1 MSLTHNPEFTYWVG
15 QPAVAIEPPHH
26 QWNAGLPLDRQ
37 AAQHPPGQKDCEQG
51 AITYGAY
58 FSTARQWLLQDNLAI
73 LRRAAR
79 HQLGYDPP
87 AKAFQNVRIHLIKH
101 GAFYHPAKVT
111 LVVGDG
117 REVCLV
123 LNLAVST
130 EGRSALKAEVA
141 NLVRLN
147 QTFAERWVPHVYGS
161 RPDPGKKSPLAEMF
175 AAQWLTG
182 FYEFHL
188 TRGPAWVLWDDQL
201 GPSPLSEDQAADIYE
216 QAAYILTHYYNPL
229 TFEAVGNW
237 HHAAGDFVV
246 RRAEDKLEVRLISVR
261 RYGPFLV
268 PDNPSAL
275 SLESILDG
283 LCLFLMDM
291 SLRMRLDRIDG
302 TGPAVFSPANCLPAV
317 WQGFKRGL
325 DSICRQQGLPMD
337 FGQGVLDYLGA
348 HNRRNLIGLGRH
360 VLTRYPAEAQDTA
373 LLQDA
378 LEGHAGALMKAMEQ
392 ADP

>member
-1 MSLTHNPEFTYWVG
+1 MSLSHSPEFTYWVG
-15 QPAVAIEPPHH
+15 QPAVAIEPPDR
-26 QWNAGLPLDRQ
+26 QWMAGLPLDRLV
-37 AAQHPPGQKDCEQG
+37 AQHPPEQKNCGQDV
-51 AITYGAY
+51 ITYGAY
-58 FSTARQWLLQDNLAI
+58 FSTAREWLLQDNLAI

-87 AKAFQNVRIHLIKH
+87 PKTFQNVRIHLIKH

-111 LVVGDG
+111 LVAGDG
-117 REVCLV
+117 DEVCLV

-130 EGRSALKAEVA
+130 EGRAALKDEAA

-147 QTFAERWVPHVYGS
+147 QAFAERWVPHVYGS
-161 RPDPGKKSPLAEMF
+161 RPDFGKKRPLAEMF

-188 TRGPAWVLWDDQL
+188 TRGSSWVLWDDQL
-201 GPSPLSEDQAADIYE
+201 GPRPLSQDQAADIYE

-229 TFEAVGNW
+229 TFEAVGSW

-246 RRAEDKLEVRLISVR
+246 RQTEDKLDVRLISVR
-261 RYGPFLV
+261 RYSPILA

-283 LCLFLMDM
+283 LCLFLVDM

-302 TGPAVFSPANCLPAV
+302 TGPAAVSPDVCLPAI
-317 WQGFKRGL
+317 WRGFKRGL
-325 DSICRQQGLPMD
+325 DSVCRQHGLPMD
-337 FGQGVLDYLGA
+337 FSQGVLDYLGA
-348 HNRRNLIGLGRH
+348 HSRQNLIGLGRH

-378 LEGHAGALMKAMEQ
+378 LEDHAVALIEAMEQ
-392 ADP
+392 VGP